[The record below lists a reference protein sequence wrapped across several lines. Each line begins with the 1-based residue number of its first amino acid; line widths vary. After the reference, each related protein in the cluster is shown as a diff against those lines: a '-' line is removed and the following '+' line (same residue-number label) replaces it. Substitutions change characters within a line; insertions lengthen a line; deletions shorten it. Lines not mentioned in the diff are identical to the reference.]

1 MLEYIVRRVIV
12 LIPLLFVITVISFA
26 LIQLPPGDF
35 LSIYIMRLK
44 VQGIEIQQGE
54 IDQLKAMYAL
64 DQPVYV
70 QYLRWI
76 GNILLRGDFG
86 RSFQWRQ
93 PVSEIIGERIVL
105 TMVVSLL
112 TIIFTWAASIP
123 IGIYS
128 ATNQYSVFDFFFT
141 FLGFIGLATPSFLL
155 ALVVLWLAFDKF
167 GISAIGLFSP
177 QFINAPWSAAK
188 ILDMLKH
195 IWAPVVIIGISGTAG
210 LIRVMR
216 GTLLDELQKHYVV
229 TARAK
234 GLSERWLLFKYPVR
248 ISINPLV
255 STIGWMLPSIVSG
268 ETLVSIVLNI
278 PTTGPILL
286 GALLAQD
293 MYLAG
298 SFLLILSV
306 LTVTGTLI
314 SDILLA
320 WLDPRIRYEGSEHT

>member
-12 LIPLLFVITVISFA
+12 LIPLLFIITVISFA

-64 DQPVYV
+64 DQPVYA

-86 RSFQWRQ
+86 RSFQWGQ

-216 GTLLDELQKHYVV
+216 GTLLDELQKQYVV

-234 GLSERWLLFKYPVR
+234 GLSEKWLLFKYPVR

>member
-12 LIPLLFVITVISFA
+12 LIPLLFVITVISFL

-35 LSIYIMRLK
+35 LSTYIMRLR
-44 VQGIEIQQGE
+44 VQGIEIQQAE

-64 DQPVYV
+64 DRPIYV

-86 RSFQWRQ
+86 RSFQWKQ

-112 TIIFTWAASIP
+112 TIVFTWMISIP
-123 IGIYS
+123 TGIYS
-128 ATNQYSVFDFFFT
+128 ATHQYSAFDFFFT

-155 ALVVLWLAFDKF
+155 ALVVLWLAFDQF

-177 QFINAPWSAAK
+177 QFINAPWSLAK

-195 IWAPVVIIGISGTAG
+195 IWAPVLIIGTAGTAG

-216 GTLLDELQKHYVV
+216 GTLLDELRKQYVV

-234 GLSERWLLFKYPVR
+234 GLKEGRLLLKYPVR

-320 WLDPRIRYEGSEHT
+320 WLDPRIRYEGSEHR

>member
-1 MLEYIVRRVIV
+1 MLEYIIRRILV
-12 LIPLLFVITVISFA
+12 LVPLLFVISVITFV

-35 LSIYIMRLK
+35 MSTYIARLK

-54 IDQLKAMYAL
+54 IDQLKRMYAL
-64 DQPVYV
+64 DQPIHT

-76 GNILLRGDFG
+76 SNIVLHGDFG
-86 RSFQWRQ
+86 RSFQWRL
-93 PVSEIIGERIVL
+93 PVSEIIGERIAL
-105 TMVVSLL
+105 TMTVSLL
-112 TIIFTWAASIP
+112 TIVFTWVVAIP

-128 ATNQYSVFDFFFT
+128 ATHQYSIFDYFFT
-141 FLGFIGLATPSFLL
+141 FVGFIGLATPSFLL
-155 ALVVLWLAFDKF
+155 ALLVLWLAFDKF

-177 QFINAPWSAAK
+177 EYINAPWSLAK
-188 ILDMLKH
+188 IGNMLTH
-195 IWAPVVIIGISGTAG
+195 IWVPVVIIGIAGTAG

-216 GTLLDELQKHYVV
+216 ATLLDELRKQYVV

-234 GLSERWLLFKYPVR
+234 GLAEGRVLIKYPVR
-248 ISINPLV
+248 VSINPLV
-255 STIGWMLPSIVSG
+255 STIGWMLPAIVSG

-298 SFLLILSV
+298 SFVLILSF

-320 WLDPRIRYEGSEHT
+320 WLDPRIRYESRGS

>member
-1 MLEYIVRRVIV
+1 MLEYIIRRVLI
-12 LIPLLFVITVISFA
+12 LIPLLFIISVISFA
-26 LIQLPPGDF
+26 LIQIPPGDF
-35 LSIYIMRLK
+35 LTTYIMRLK
-44 VQGIEIQQGE
+44 VQGITVQQGE
-54 IDQLKAMYAL
+54 IDQLSAMYAL
-64 DQPVYV
+64 DQPIYV
-70 QYLRWI
+70 QYTRWI
-76 GNILLRGDFG
+76 GNIVLHGDFG

-93 PVSEIIGERIVL
+93 PVSEIIGERIAL
-105 TMVVSLL
+105 TMVVSIL
-112 TIIFTWAASIP
+112 TIILTWIIAVP

-128 ATNQYSVFDFFFT
+128 ATHQYSVFDYLFT
-141 FLGFIGLATPSFLL
+141 FIGFIGLATPSFLL
-155 ALVVLWLAFDKF
+155 ALIVLWLAFEKL

-177 QFINAPWSAAK
+177 EFVNAPWNMAK
-188 ILDMLKH
+188 IGDMLRH
-195 IWAPVVIIGISGTAG
+195 IWVPVLIIGIAGTAG

-216 GTLLDELQKHYVV
+216 ATLLDELRKQYVV

-234 GLSERWLLFKYPVR
+234 GLSEGRLLIKYPVR

-298 SFLLILSV
+298 SFVLILSF
-306 LTVTGTLI
+306 LTVSGTLI

-320 WLDPRIRYEGSEHT
+320 WLDPRIRYEGIESR

>member
-1 MLEYIVRRVIV
+1 MLEYIIRRVIV

-35 LSIYIMRLK
+35 LTIYILRLK

-54 IDQLKAMYAL
+54 IDQLKAMYGL

-86 RSFQWRQ
+86 RSFQWQQ

-112 TIIFTWAASIP
+112 TILFTWAASIP

-155 ALVVLWLAFDKF
+155 ALVVLWVAFDTF
-167 GISAIGLFSP
+167 GISAIGLFSSEY
-177 QFINAPWSAAK
+177 INAPWSMTK
-188 ILDMLKH
+188 IIDMLKH

-216 GTLLDELQKHYVV
+216 GTLLDELEKHYVV

-255 STIGWMLPSIVSG
+255 STIGWMLPSIISG

-320 WLDPRIRYEGSEHT
+320 WLDPRIRYEGSEHR

>member
-12 LIPLLFVITVISFA
+12 LVPLLFVITVISFA

-64 DQPVYV
+64 DQPVYI

-128 ATNQYSVFDFFFT
+128 ATNQYSVFDFFFS

-155 ALVVLWLAFDKF
+155 ALVVLWLAFDKC

-177 QFINAPWSAAK
+177 QFINAPWSVAK

-216 GTLLDELQKHYVV
+216 GTLLDELQKQYVV